1 MDPSAFQR
9 RGAGTTSINTIDIL
23 RSLFALDPITNLP
36 ISSFY
41 TITTDG
47 IGGVNW
53 MSQVNY
59 ISSSLGIDNLP
70 STLQRNSTSISYII
84 PGLSTLSTAIGN
96 GGIPGSV
103 TGGQLVSTATGL
115 TNGLGSLGYISTLGL
130 NSTITGLGSLGF
142 LSSISSLQPTLNS
155 TLKGLGS
162 LGFLSTVQPSLNS
175 TIQGLGSLGFLSTV
189 QPSLNSTIQGLGSLG
204 FLSTVQPSLNSTI
217 QGLGSLGFLST
228 VQPSLNST
236 IEGLNAYGYVNTVN
250 LVSTTVNLQ
259 SNLNQLMSPAAIS
272 SFVIYG
278 TNTFTAGVSIGILNI
293 YPQDVSTLS
302 SGIGYNLTG
311 FLISSFLFSTVIGL
325 GTAGYLSTAVI
336 QPTVNSTIQ
345 GLGSLGFLS
354 TGATQPSLNSTIEGL
369 GSIGFLSTGATQPS
383 LNSTIEGLGS
393 LGFLS
398 SISSLQPSLN
408 STLLGLGTL
417 GFLSTVQPS
426 LNSTIE
432 GLGSLGFLSTSLNQI
447 NINSTVQGLGS
458 LGFISTSVDQN
469 NLNSTVKGLGTFGFL
484 SSISSIQPTLNSTL
498 KGLGTFGF
506 ISTSV
511 GQVNLNS
518 TLEGLGTFGFIS
530 TAVTQPTLNSTLEGL
545 GTFGFLS
552 SVSSIQPTLNSTLTG
567 LTSLGYVSTSMLY
580 STSIGL
586 ANSFYIVNTGQIY
599 ITGGTAIIGNASNVI
614 YLSSFLHSS
623 ITYSGNNGAFTASNA
638 GAGSQPLYFSSANF
652 KLDSF
657 SSYITNKS
665 LISIEAYPNI
675 LFSKIALPASVPV
688 LIYISTML
696 QDGVNFMS
704 TNLSQT
710 VFYPTDTTNSNFFN
724 QPIRITFPGN
734 TLTYRN
740 PYVLTHYLPNAVT
753 SNVTQGLYTSNV
765 TLAFGSTNS
774 LFVSIQNLPS

>member
-9 RGAGTTSINTIDIL
+9 RGAGNTSMNTIDIL
-23 RSLFALDPITNLP
+23 RSLFALDPTTNLP

-41 TITTDG
+41 TMTTDG

-53 MSQVNY
+53 MSEVKY

-70 STLQRNSTSISYII
+70 STIQGNSTSISYII
-84 PGLSTLSTAIGN
+84 PGLSSLSSAIGN
-96 GGIPGSV
+96 GGIAGSI
-103 TGGQLVSTATGL
+103 TGGQLVSTTTGL
-115 TNGLGSLGYISTLGL
+115 TNGLGSLGYVSTLGL

-142 LSSISSLQPTLNS
+142 LSSVSSLQPTLNS

-175 TIQGLGSLGFLSTV
+175 TIQGLGSFGFLSSAQLPLT
-189 QPSLNSTIQGLGSLG
+189 
-204 FLSTVQPSLNSTI
+204 STVI
-217 QGLGSLGFLST
+217 
-228 VQPSLNST
+228 
-236 IEGLNAYGYVNTVN
+236 GLNVYGYVNTVN

-272 SFVIYG
+272 TFVVYG

-293 YPQDVSTLS
+293 NPQDVSTLS

-325 GTAGYLSTAVI
+325 GTVGYLSSAII
-336 QPTVNSTIQ
+336 QPYLNSTIQ

-354 TGATQPSLNSTIEGL
+354 TGATQPSLNSTVQGL
-369 GSIGFLSTGATQPS
+369 GSLGFLSTGATQPS
-383 LNSTIEGLGS
+383 LNSTIQGLGS

-398 SISSLQPSLN
+398 TATIQGDLN
-408 STLLGLGTL
+408 STVQGLGSLGFLSTATL
-417 GFLSTVQPS
+417 QSNLNSTVQGLGSFGFLSTVQPS
-426 LNSTIE
+426 LNSTIQGLGTFGFLSTAVIQGDLNSTIK
-432 GLGSLGFLSTSLNQI
+432 GLGSLGFLSTAVMQGDL
-447 NINSTVQGLGS
+447 NSTVQGLGS
-458 LGFISTSVDQN
+458 LGFLSTAVLQS
-469 NLNSTVKGLGTFGFL
+469 NLNSTLQGLGTVGFL

-498 KGLGTFGF
+498 
-506 ISTSV
+506 
-511 GQVNLNS
+511 
-518 TLEGLGTFGFIS
+518 
-530 TAVTQPTLNSTLEGL
+530 
-545 GTFGFLS
+545 
-552 SVSSIQPTLNSTLTG
+552 TG
-567 LTSLGYVSTSMLY
+567 LASLGYVSTSMLY

-599 ITGGTAIIGNASNVI
+599 ITGGTATIGNATNVI

-623 ITYSGNNGAFTASNA
+623 ITYSGNNGAFIASNA
-638 GAGSQPLYFSSANF
+638 GAGNQPLYFSSANF

-657 SSYITNKS
+657 SSYITTKS
-665 LISIEAYPNI
+665 LISIEAHPNI
-675 LFSKIALPASVPV
+675 LFSKIGLPASVPV
-688 LIYISTML
+688 ILYMSTML

-710 VFYPTDTTNSNFFN
+710 AFYPTDTTNSNFFN
-724 QPIRITFPGN
+724 QTIRITFPGN

-740 PYVLTHYLPNAVT
+740 PYVLTHYLPNALT
-753 SNVTQGLYTSNV
+753 SNTTQGLYTSNV

>member
-9 RGAGTTSINTIDIL
+9 RGAGTTSMNTIDIL
-23 RSLFALDPITNLP
+23 RSLFALDPTTNLP

-41 TITTDG
+41 TMTTDG

-53 MSQVNY
+53 MSEVKY

-70 STLQRNSTSISYII
+70 STLQGNSTSISYII

-103 TGGQLVSTATGL
+103 TGGQLVSTTTGL

-155 TLKGLGS
+155 TL
-162 LGFLSTVQPSLNS
+162 
-175 TIQGLGSLGFLSTV
+175 QGLGSLGFLSTV
-189 QPSLNSTIQGLGSLG
+189 QPTLNSTLQGLGSLG
-204 FLSTVQPSLNSTI
+204 FLSSAQLPLT
-217 QGLGSLGFLST
+217 ST
-228 VQPSLNST
+228 VA
-236 IEGLNAYGYVNTVN
+236 GLNVYGYVNTVN

-272 SFVIYG
+272 TFVVYG
-278 TNTFTAGVSIGILNI
+278 TNTFTSGVSIGILNI
-293 YPQDVSTLS
+293 NPQDVSTLS

-325 GTAGYLSTAVI
+325 GTVGYLSSAVI
-336 QPTVNSTIQ
+336 QPSLNSTIQ

-354 TGATQPSLNSTIEGL
+354 TGATQPSLNSTVQGL
-369 GSIGFLSTGATQPS
+369 GSLGFLSTGATQPS
-383 LNSTIEGLGS
+383 LNSTIQGLGS

-398 SISSLQPSLN
+398 TSVGQVNLN
-408 STLLGLGTL
+408 ST
-417 GFLSTVQPS
+417 V
-426 LNSTIE
+426 E

-458 LGFISTSVDQN
+458 LGFLSTVQPS
-469 NLNSTVKGLGTFGFL
+469 LNSTIQGLGTFGFL

-498 KGLGTFGF
+498 QGLGTYGF

-518 TLEGLGTFGFIS
+518 TI
-530 TAVTQPTLNSTLEGL
+530 EGL

-552 SVSSIQPTLNSTLTG
+552 TAVTQGNLNSTIQGLGTVGFLSSISSIQPTLNSTLAG

-599 ITGGTAIIGNASNVI
+599 ITGGTATIGNASNVI

-623 ITYSGNNGAFTASNA
+623 ITYSGNNGAFIASNA
-638 GAGSQPLYFSSANF
+638 GTGSQPLYFSSANF

-665 LISIEAYPNI
+665 LISIEAHPNI
-675 LFSKIALPASVPV
+675 LFSKIAYPTSSKDAI
-688 LIYISTML
+688 LIYMSSML

-710 VFYPTDTTNSNFFN
+710 AFYPTDNTNSNFFN

-734 TLTYRN
+734 ILTYRN
-740 PYVLTHYLPNAVT
+740 PYVLTHYLPNAVS
-753 SNVTQGLYTSNV
+753 SNSNQGLYTSNV

>member
-9 RGAGTTSINTIDIL
+9 RGAGNTSMNTIDIL
-23 RSLFALDPITNLP
+23 RSLFALDPTTNLP

-41 TITTDG
+41 TMTTDG

-53 MSQVNY
+53 MSEVKY

-70 STLQRNSTSISYII
+70 STIQGNSTSISYII
-84 PGLSTLSTAIGN
+84 PGLSSLSTAIGN
-96 GGIPGSV
+96 GGIAGSI
-103 TGGQLVSTATGL
+103 TAGQLVSTTTGL
-115 TNGLGSLGYISTLGL
+115 TNGLGSLGYVSTLGL

-142 LSSISSLQPTLNS
+142 LSSVSSLQPTLNS

-175 TIQGLGSLGFLSTV
+175 TIQGLGSFGFLSSAQLPLT
-189 QPSLNSTIQGLGSLG
+189 
-204 FLSTVQPSLNSTI
+204 STVI
-217 QGLGSLGFLST
+217 
-228 VQPSLNST
+228 
-236 IEGLNAYGYVNTVN
+236 GLNVYGYVNTVN

-272 SFVIYG
+272 TFVVYG

-293 YPQDVSTLS
+293 NPQDVSTLS

-325 GTAGYLSTAVI
+325 GTVGYLSSAII
-336 QPTVNSTIQ
+336 QPYLNSTIQ

-354 TGATQPSLNSTIEGL
+354 TGATQPSLNSTVQGL
-369 GSIGFLSTGATQPS
+369 GSLGFLSTGATQPS
-383 LNSTIEGLGS
+383 LNSTIQGLGS

-398 SISSLQPSLN
+398 TATIQGDLN
-408 STLLGLGTL
+408 STVQGLGSLGFLSTATL
-417 GFLSTVQPS
+417 QGNLNSTVQGLGSFGFLSTVQPS
-426 LNSTIE
+426 LNSTIQGLGTFGFLSTAVIQGDLNSTIK
-432 GLGSLGFLSTSLNQI
+432 GLGSLGFLSTAVMQGDL
-447 NINSTVQGLGS
+447 NSTVQGLGS
-458 LGFISTSVDQN
+458 LGFLSTAVLQS
-469 NLNSTVKGLGTFGFL
+469 NLNSTLQGLGTVGFL

-498 KGLGTFGF
+498 
-506 ISTSV
+506 
-511 GQVNLNS
+511 
-518 TLEGLGTFGFIS
+518 
-530 TAVTQPTLNSTLEGL
+530 
-545 GTFGFLS
+545 
-552 SVSSIQPTLNSTLTG
+552 TG
-567 LTSLGYVSTSMLY
+567 LASLGYVSTSMLY

-599 ITGGTAIIGNASNVI
+599 ITGGTATIGNATNVI

-623 ITYSGNNGAFTASNA
+623 ITYSGNNGAFIASNA
-638 GAGSQPLYFSSANF
+638 GAGNQPLYFSSANF

-657 SSYITNKS
+657 SSYITTKS
-665 LISIEAYPNI
+665 LISIEAHPNI
-675 LFSKIALPASVPV
+675 LFSKIGLPASVPV
-688 LIYISTML
+688 ILYMSTML

-710 VFYPTDTTNSNFFN
+710 AFYPTDTTNSNFFN
-724 QPIRITFPGN
+724 QTIRITFPGN

-740 PYVLTHYLPNAVT
+740 PYVLTHYLPNALT
-753 SNVTQGLYTSNV
+753 SNTTQGLYTSNV

>member
-9 RGAGTTSINTIDIL
+9 RGAGNTSMNTKDIL
-23 RSLFALDPITNLP
+23 RSLFALDPTTNLP

-41 TITTDG
+41 TMTTDG

-53 MSQVNY
+53 MSEVKY

-70 STLQRNSTSISYII
+70 STIQGNSTSISYII
-84 PGLSTLSTAIGN
+84 PGLSSLSTAIGN

-103 TGGQLVSTATGL
+103 TGGQLVSTTTGL
-115 TNGLGSLGYISTLGL
+115 TNGLGSLGYVSTLGL

-142 LSSISSLQPTLNS
+142 LSSVSSLQPTLNS

-175 TIQGLGSLGFLSTV
+175 TIQGLGSFGFLSSAQLPLT
-189 QPSLNSTIQGLGSLG
+189 
-204 FLSTVQPSLNSTI
+204 STVI
-217 QGLGSLGFLST
+217 
-228 VQPSLNST
+228 
-236 IEGLNAYGYVNTVN
+236 GLNVYGYVNTVN

-272 SFVIYG
+272 TFVVYG

-293 YPQDVSTLS
+293 NPQDVSTLS

-325 GTAGYLSTAVI
+325 GTVGYLSSAII
-336 QPTVNSTIQ
+336 QPYLNSTIQ

-354 TGATQPSLNSTIEGL
+354 TGATQPSLNSTVQGL
-369 GSIGFLSTGATQPS
+369 GSLGFLSTGATQPS
-383 LNSTIEGLGS
+383 LNSTIQGLGS

-398 SISSLQPSLN
+398 TATIQGDLN
-408 STLLGLGTL
+408 STVQGLGSLGFLSTATL
-417 GFLSTVQPS
+417 QGNLNSTVQGLGSFGFLSTVQPS
-426 LNSTIE
+426 LNSTIQGLGTFGFLSTAVIQGDLNSTIK
-432 GLGSLGFLSTSLNQI
+432 GLGSLGFLSTAVMQGDL
-447 NINSTVQGLGS
+447 NSTIKGLGS
-458 LGFISTSVDQN
+458 LGFLSTAVLQS
-469 NLNSTVKGLGTFGFL
+469 NLNSTLQGLGTVGFL

-498 KGLGTFGF
+498 
-506 ISTSV
+506 
-511 GQVNLNS
+511 
-518 TLEGLGTFGFIS
+518 
-530 TAVTQPTLNSTLEGL
+530 
-545 GTFGFLS
+545 
-552 SVSSIQPTLNSTLTG
+552 TG
-567 LTSLGYVSTSMLY
+567 LASLGYVSTSMLY

-599 ITGGTAIIGNASNVI
+599 ITGGTATIGNATNVI

-623 ITYSGNNGAFTASNA
+623 ITYSGNNGAFIASNA
-638 GAGSQPLYFSSANF
+638 GAGNQPLYFSSANF

-657 SSYITNKS
+657 SSYITTKS
-665 LISIEAYPNI
+665 LISIEAHPNI
-675 LFSKIALPASVPV
+675 LFSKIGLPASVPV
-688 LIYISTML
+688 ILYMSTML

-710 VFYPTDTTNSNFFN
+710 AFYPTDTTNSNFFN
-724 QPIRITFPGN
+724 QTIRITFPGN

-740 PYVLTHYLPNAVT
+740 PYVLTHYLPNALT
-753 SNVTQGLYTSNV
+753 SNTTQGLYTSNV

>member
-9 RGAGTTSINTIDIL
+9 RGAGNTSMNTKDIL
-23 RSLFALDPITNLP
+23 RSLFALDPTTNLP

-41 TITTDG
+41 TMTTDG

-53 MSQVNY
+53 MSEVKY

-70 STLQRNSTSISYII
+70 STIQGNSTSISYII
-84 PGLSTLSTAIGN
+84 PGLSSLSTAIGN

-103 TGGQLVSTATGL
+103 TGGQLVSTTTGL
-115 TNGLGSLGYISTLGL
+115 TNGLGSLGYVSTLGL

-142 LSSISSLQPTLNS
+142 LSSVSSLQPTLNS

-175 TIQGLGSLGFLSTV
+175 TIQGLGSFGFLSSAQLPLT
-189 QPSLNSTIQGLGSLG
+189 
-204 FLSTVQPSLNSTI
+204 STVI
-217 QGLGSLGFLST
+217 
-228 VQPSLNST
+228 
-236 IEGLNAYGYVNTVN
+236 GLNVYGYVNTVN

-272 SFVIYG
+272 TFVVYG

-293 YPQDVSTLS
+293 NPQDVSTLS

-325 GTAGYLSTAVI
+325 GTVGYLSSAII
-336 QPTVNSTIQ
+336 QPYLNSTIQ

-354 TGATQPSLNSTIEGL
+354 TGATQPSLNSTVQGL
-369 GSIGFLSTGATQPS
+369 GSLGFLSTGATQPS
-383 LNSTIEGLGS
+383 LNSTIQGLGS

-398 SISSLQPSLN
+398 TATIQGDLN
-408 STLLGLGTL
+408 STVQGLGSLGFLSTATL
-417 GFLSTVQPS
+417 QSNLNSTVQGLGSFGFLSTVQPS
-426 LNSTIE
+426 LNSTIQGLGTFGFLSTAVIQGDLNSTIK
-432 GLGSLGFLSTSLNQI
+432 GLGSLGFLSTAVIQGDL
-447 NINSTVQGLGS
+447 NSTIKGLGS
-458 LGFISTSVDQN
+458 LGFLSTAVLQS
-469 NLNSTVKGLGTFGFL
+469 NLNSTLQGLGTVGFL

-498 KGLGTFGF
+498 
-506 ISTSV
+506 
-511 GQVNLNS
+511 
-518 TLEGLGTFGFIS
+518 
-530 TAVTQPTLNSTLEGL
+530 
-545 GTFGFLS
+545 
-552 SVSSIQPTLNSTLTG
+552 TG
-567 LTSLGYVSTSMLY
+567 LASLGYVSTSMLY

-599 ITGGTAIIGNASNVI
+599 ITGGTATIGNATNVI

-623 ITYSGNNGAFTASNA
+623 ITYSGNNGAFIASNA
-638 GAGSQPLYFSSANF
+638 GAGNQPLYFSSANF

-657 SSYITNKS
+657 SSYITTKS
-665 LISIEAYPNI
+665 LISIEAHPNI
-675 LFSKIALPASVPV
+675 LFSKIGLPASVPV
-688 LIYISTML
+688 ILYMSTML

-710 VFYPTDTTNSNFFN
+710 AFYPTDTTNSNFFN
-724 QPIRITFPGN
+724 QTIRITFPGN

-740 PYVLTHYLPNAVT
+740 PYVLTHYLPNALT
-753 SNVTQGLYTSNV
+753 SNTTQGLYTSNV

>member
-96 GGIPGSV
+96 GGIAGSI
-103 TGGQLVSTATGL
+103 TGGQLVSTTTGL
-115 TNGLGSLGYISTLGL
+115 INGLGTSGYISTLGL

-142 LSSISSLQPTLNS
+142 LSSISSIQPTLNSTLKGLGSFGFLSTVQPSLNSTIQGLGSFGFLSTVQPSLNS

-162 LGFLSTVQPSLNS
+162 LGFLSTVQPSLNY
-175 TIQGLGSLGFLSTV
+175 
-189 QPSLNSTIQGLGSLG
+189 
-204 FLSTVQPSLNSTI
+204 
-217 QGLGSLGFLST
+217 
-228 VQPSLNST
+228 T
-236 IEGLNAYGYVNTVN
+236 IEGLNVYGYVNTVN

-272 SFVIYG
+272 TFVVYG

-302 SGIGYNLTG
+302 SGIGYNHTG

-336 QPTVNSTIQ
+336 QPSLNSTIE

-383 LNSTIEGLGS
+383 LNSTIQGLGS

-398 SISSLQPSLN
+398 TATVQANLN
-408 STLLGLGTL
+408 ST
-417 GFLSTVQPS
+417 V
-426 LNSTIE
+426 E
-432 GLGSLGFLSTSLNQI
+432 GLGSLGFLSTAVIQGNL
-447 NINSTVQGLGS
+447 NSTVQGLGS
-458 LGFISTSVDQN
+458 FGFLSTATLQG

-498 KGLGTFGF
+498 QGLGTFGF
-506 ISTSV
+506 LSSISS
-511 GQVNLNS
+511 
-518 TLEGLGTFGFIS
+518 I
-530 TAVTQPTLNSTLEGL
+530 QPTLNSTLEGL

-552 SVSSIQPTLNSTLTG
+552 TAVLQSNLNSTLEGLGTFGFLSSVNSIQPTLNSTLTG

-599 ITGGTAIIGNASNVI
+599 ITGGTATIGTASNVI

-623 ITYSGNNGAFTASNA
+623 IIYSGNNGAFIASNA
-638 GAGSQPLYFSSANF
+638 GAGNQPLYFSSANF

-657 SSYITNKS
+657 SSYITTKS
-665 LISIEAYPNI
+665 LISIEAHPNI
-675 LFSKIALPASVPV
+675 LFSKIGLPASVPV
-688 LIYISTML
+688 ILYMSTML

-710 VFYPTDTTNSNFFN
+710 AFYPTDTTNSNFFN

-734 TLTYRN
+734 ILTYTN

-753 SNVTQGLYTSNV
+753 SNITQGLYTSNV

>member
-9 RGAGTTSINTIDIL
+9 RGAGTTSMNTIDIL
-23 RSLFALDPITNLP
+23 RSLFALDPTTNLP

-41 TITTDG
+41 TMTTDG

-53 MSQVNY
+53 MSEVKY

-70 STLQRNSTSISYII
+70 STLQGNSTSISYII

-96 GGIPGSV
+96 GGIAGSI
-103 TGGQLVSTATGL
+103 TGGQLVSTTTGL

-155 TLKGLGS
+155 TL
-162 LGFLSTVQPSLNS
+162 
-175 TIQGLGSLGFLSTV
+175 QGLGSLGFLSTV
-189 QPSLNSTIQGLGSLG
+189 QPTLNSTLQGLGSLG
-204 FLSTVQPSLNSTI
+204 FLSSAQLPLT
-217 QGLGSLGFLST
+217 ST
-228 VQPSLNST
+228 VA
-236 IEGLNAYGYVNTVN
+236 GLNVYGYVNTVN

-272 SFVIYG
+272 TFVVYG
-278 TNTFTAGVSIGILNI
+278 TNTFTSGVSIGILNI
-293 YPQDVSTLS
+293 NPQDVSTLS

-325 GTAGYLSTAVI
+325 GTVGYLSSAVI
-336 QPTVNSTIQ
+336 QPSLNSTIQ

-354 TGATQPSLNSTIEGL
+354 TGATQPSLNSTVQGL
-369 GSIGFLSTGATQPS
+369 GSLGFLSTGATQPS
-383 LNSTIEGLGS
+383 LNSTIQGLGS

-398 SISSLQPSLN
+398 TSVGQVNLN
-408 STLLGLGTL
+408 ST
-417 GFLSTVQPS
+417 V
-426 LNSTIE
+426 E

-447 NINSTVQGLGS
+447 NINSTVEGLGS
-458 LGFISTSVDQN
+458 LGFLSTVQPS
-469 NLNSTVKGLGTFGFL
+469 LNSTIQGLGTFGFL

-498 KGLGTFGF
+498 QGLGTYGF

-518 TLEGLGTFGFIS
+518 TI
-530 TAVTQPTLNSTLEGL
+530 EGL

-552 SVSSIQPTLNSTLTG
+552 TAVTQGNLNSTIQGLGTVGFLSSISSIQPTLNSTLTG

-675 LFSKIALPASVPV
+675 LFSKIALPASAPV

-753 SNVTQGLYTSNV
+753 SNITQGLYTSNV

>member
-23 RSLFALDPITNLP
+23 RSLFALDPTTNLP

-41 TITTDG
+41 TMTTDG

-53 MSQVNY
+53 MSEVKY

-70 STLQRNSTSISYII
+70 STLQGNSTSISYII
-84 PGLSTLSTAIGN
+84 PGLSSLSTAIGN

-103 TGGQLVSTATGL
+103 TGGQLVSTTTGL

-130 NSTITGLGSLGF
+130 NSTIAGLGSLGF
-142 LSSISSLQPTLNS
+142 LSSISSIQPTLNS
-155 TLKGLGS
+155 TLNGLGS

-175 TIQGLGSLGFLSTV
+175 TIQGLGSLGFLSSAQLPLT
-189 QPSLNSTIQGLGSLG
+189 
-204 FLSTVQPSLNSTI
+204 
-217 QGLGSLGFLST
+217 
-228 VQPSLNST
+228 ST
-236 IEGLNAYGYVNTVN
+236 IEGLNVYGYVNTVN

-272 SFVIYG
+272 TFVVYG

-293 YPQDVSTLS
+293 NPQDVSTLS

-325 GTAGYLSTAVI
+325 GTAGYLSSAII
-336 QPTVNSTIQ
+336 QPSLNSTIQ

-354 TGATQPSLNSTIEGL
+354 TGATQPSLNSTVQGL
-369 GSIGFLSTGATQPS
+369 GSLGFLSTGATQPS
-383 LNSTIEGLGS
+383 LNSTIQGLGS

-398 SISSLQPSLN
+398 TATLQSNLN
-408 STLLGLGTL
+408 STVQGLGSLGFLSTATL
-417 GFLSTVQPS
+417 QGNLNSTVQGLGSFGFLSTVQPS
-426 LNSTIE
+426 LNSTIQGLGTFGFLSTAVIQGDLNSTIK
-432 GLGSLGFLSTSLNQI
+432 GLGSLGFLSTAVMQGDL
-447 NINSTVQGLGS
+447 NSTVQGLGS
-458 LGFISTSVDQN
+458 LGFLSTAVMQS
-469 NLNSTVKGLGTFGFL
+469 NLNSTVQGLGTVGFL

-498 KGLGTFGF
+498 
-506 ISTSV
+506 
-511 GQVNLNS
+511 
-518 TLEGLGTFGFIS
+518 
-530 TAVTQPTLNSTLEGL
+530 A
-545 GTFGFLS
+545 
-552 SVSSIQPTLNSTLTG
+552 G

-599 ITGGTAIIGNASNVI
+599 ITGGTATIGNASNVI

-623 ITYSGNNGAFTASNA
+623 IIYSGNNGAFTASNA
-638 GAGSQPLYFSSANF
+638 GAGNQPLYFSSANF

-657 SSYITNKS
+657 SSYITTKS
-665 LISIEAYPNI
+665 LISIEAHPNI
-675 LFSKIALPASVPV
+675 LFSKIGLPASVPV
-688 LIYISTML
+688 ILYMSTML

-710 VFYPTDTTNSNFFN
+710 AFYPTDTTNSNFFN
-724 QPIRITFPGN
+724 QTIRITFPGN

-753 SNVTQGLYTSNV
+753 SNTTQGLYTSNV

>member
-9 RGAGTTSINTIDIL
+9 RGAGNTSMNTIDIL
-23 RSLFALDPITNLP
+23 RSLFALDPTTNLP

-41 TITTDG
+41 TMTTDG

-53 MSQVNY
+53 MSEVKY

-70 STLQRNSTSISYII
+70 STIQGNSTSISYII
-84 PGLSTLSTAIGN
+84 PGLSSLSSAIGN
-96 GGIPGSV
+96 GGIAGSI
-103 TGGQLVSTATGL
+103 TGGQLVSTTTGL
-115 TNGLGSLGYISTLGL
+115 TNGLGSLGYVSTLGL

-142 LSSISSLQPTLNS
+142 LSSVSSLQPTLNS

-175 TIQGLGSLGFLSTV
+175 TIQGLGSFGFLSSAQLPLT
-189 QPSLNSTIQGLGSLG
+189 
-204 FLSTVQPSLNSTI
+204 STVI
-217 QGLGSLGFLST
+217 
-228 VQPSLNST
+228 
-236 IEGLNAYGYVNTVN
+236 GLNVYGYVNTVN

-272 SFVIYG
+272 TFVVYG

-293 YPQDVSTLS
+293 NPQDVSTLS

-325 GTAGYLSTAVI
+325 GTVGYLSSAII
-336 QPTVNSTIQ
+336 QPYLNSTIQ

-354 TGATQPSLNSTIEGL
+354 TGATQPSLNSTVQGL
-369 GSIGFLSTGATQPS
+369 GSLGFLSTGATQPS
-383 LNSTIEGLGS
+383 LNSTIQGLGS

-398 SISSLQPSLN
+398 TATIQGDLN
-408 STLLGLGTL
+408 STVQGLGSLGFLSTATL
-417 GFLSTVQPS
+417 QGNLNSTVQGLGSFGFLSTVQPS
-426 LNSTIE
+426 LNSTIQGLGTFGFLSTAVIQGDLNSTIK
-432 GLGSLGFLSTSLNQI
+432 GLGSLGFLSTAVMQGDL
-447 NINSTVQGLGS
+447 NSTVQGLGS
-458 LGFISTSVDQN
+458 LGFLSTAVLQS
-469 NLNSTVKGLGTFGFL
+469 NLNSTLQGLGTVGFL

-498 KGLGTFGF
+498 
-506 ISTSV
+506 
-511 GQVNLNS
+511 
-518 TLEGLGTFGFIS
+518 
-530 TAVTQPTLNSTLEGL
+530 
-545 GTFGFLS
+545 
-552 SVSSIQPTLNSTLTG
+552 TG
-567 LTSLGYVSTSMLY
+567 LASLGYVSTSMLY

-599 ITGGTAIIGNASNVI
+599 ITGGTATIGNATNVI

-623 ITYSGNNGAFTASNA
+623 ITYSGNNGAFIASNA
-638 GAGSQPLYFSSANF
+638 GAGNQPLYFSSANF

-657 SSYITNKS
+657 SSYITTKS
-665 LISIEAYPNI
+665 LISIEAHPNI
-675 LFSKIALPASVPV
+675 LFSKIGLPASVPV
-688 LIYISTML
+688 ILYMSTML

-710 VFYPTDTTNSNFFN
+710 AFYPTDTTNSNFFN
-724 QPIRITFPGN
+724 QTIRITFPGN

-740 PYVLTHYLPNAVT
+740 PYVLTHYLPNALT
-753 SNVTQGLYTSNV
+753 SNTTQGLYTSNV

>member
-9 RGAGTTSINTIDIL
+9 RGAGNTSMNTKDIL
-23 RSLFALDPITNLP
+23 RSLFALDPTTNLP

-41 TITTDG
+41 TMTTDG

-53 MSQVNY
+53 MSEVKY

-70 STLQRNSTSISYII
+70 STIQGNSTSISYII
-84 PGLSTLSTAIGN
+84 PGLSSLSTAIGN

-103 TGGQLVSTATGL
+103 TGGQLVSTTTGL
-115 TNGLGSLGYISTLGL
+115 TNGLGSLGYVSTLGL

-142 LSSISSLQPTLNS
+142 LSSVSSLQPTLNS

-175 TIQGLGSLGFLSTV
+175 TIQGLGSFGFLSSAQLPLT
-189 QPSLNSTIQGLGSLG
+189 
-204 FLSTVQPSLNSTI
+204 STVI
-217 QGLGSLGFLST
+217 
-228 VQPSLNST
+228 
-236 IEGLNAYGYVNTVN
+236 GLNVYGYVNTVN

-272 SFVIYG
+272 TFVVYG

-293 YPQDVSTLS
+293 NPQDVSTLS

-325 GTAGYLSTAVI
+325 GTVGYLSSAII
-336 QPTVNSTIQ
+336 QPYLNSTIQ

-354 TGATQPSLNSTIEGL
+354 TGATQPSLNSTVQGL
-369 GSIGFLSTGATQPS
+369 GSLGFLSTGATQPS
-383 LNSTIEGLGS
+383 LNSTIQGLGS

-398 SISSLQPSLN
+398 TATIQGDLN
-408 STLLGLGTL
+408 STVQGLGSLGFLSTATL
-417 GFLSTVQPS
+417 QSNLNSTVQGLGSFGFLSTVQPS
-426 LNSTIE
+426 LNSTIQGLGTFGFLSTAVIQGDLNSTIK
-432 GLGSLGFLSTSLNQI
+432 GLGSLGFLSTAVMQGDL
-447 NINSTVQGLGS
+447 NSTVQGLGS
-458 LGFISTSVDQN
+458 LGFLSTAVLQS
-469 NLNSTVKGLGTFGFL
+469 NLNSTLQGLGTVGFL

-498 KGLGTFGF
+498 
-506 ISTSV
+506 
-511 GQVNLNS
+511 
-518 TLEGLGTFGFIS
+518 
-530 TAVTQPTLNSTLEGL
+530 
-545 GTFGFLS
+545 
-552 SVSSIQPTLNSTLTG
+552 TG
-567 LTSLGYVSTSMLY
+567 LASLGYVSTSMLY

-599 ITGGTAIIGNASNVI
+599 ITGGTATIGNATNVI

-623 ITYSGNNGAFTASNA
+623 ITYSGNNGAFIASNA
-638 GAGSQPLYFSSANF
+638 GAGNQPLYFSSANF

-657 SSYITNKS
+657 SSYITTKS
-665 LISIEAYPNI
+665 LISIEAHPNI
-675 LFSKIALPASVPV
+675 LFSKIGLPASVPV
-688 LIYISTML
+688 ILYMSTML

-710 VFYPTDTTNSNFFN
+710 AFYPTDTTNSNFFN
-724 QPIRITFPGN
+724 QTIRITFPGN

-753 SNVTQGLYTSNV
+753 SNTTQGLYTSNV

>member
-9 RGAGTTSINTIDIL
+9 RGAGNTSMNTIDIL
-23 RSLFALDPITNLP
+23 RSLFALDPTTNLP

-41 TITTDG
+41 TMTTDG

-53 MSQVNY
+53 MSEVKY

-70 STLQRNSTSISYII
+70 STIQGNSTSISYII
-84 PGLSTLSTAIGN
+84 PGLSSLSSAIGN
-96 GGIPGSV
+96 GGIAGSI
-103 TGGQLVSTATGL
+103 TAGQLVSTTTGL
-115 TNGLGSLGYISTLGL
+115 TNGLGSLGYVSTLGL

-142 LSSISSLQPTLNS
+142 LSSVSSLQPTLNS

-175 TIQGLGSLGFLSTV
+175 TIQGLGSFGFLSSAQLPLT
-189 QPSLNSTIQGLGSLG
+189 
-204 FLSTVQPSLNSTI
+204 STVI
-217 QGLGSLGFLST
+217 
-228 VQPSLNST
+228 
-236 IEGLNAYGYVNTVN
+236 GLNVYGYVNTVN

-272 SFVIYG
+272 TFVVYG

-293 YPQDVSTLS
+293 NPQDVSTLS

-325 GTAGYLSTAVI
+325 GTVGYLSSAII
-336 QPTVNSTIQ
+336 QPYLNSTIQ

-354 TGATQPSLNSTIEGL
+354 TGATQPSLNSTVQGL
-369 GSIGFLSTGATQPS
+369 GSLGFLSTGATQPS
-383 LNSTIEGLGS
+383 LNSTIQGLGS

-398 SISSLQPSLN
+398 TATIQGDLN
-408 STLLGLGTL
+408 STVQGLGSLGFLSTATL
-417 GFLSTVQPS
+417 QGNLNSTVQGLGSFGFLSTVQPS
-426 LNSTIE
+426 LNSTIQGLGTFGFLSTAVIQGDLNSTIK
-432 GLGSLGFLSTSLNQI
+432 GLGSLGFLSTAVMQGDL
-447 NINSTVQGLGS
+447 NSTVQGLGS
-458 LGFISTSVDQN
+458 LGFLSTAVLQS
-469 NLNSTVKGLGTFGFL
+469 NLNSTLQGLGTVGFL

-498 KGLGTFGF
+498 
-506 ISTSV
+506 
-511 GQVNLNS
+511 
-518 TLEGLGTFGFIS
+518 
-530 TAVTQPTLNSTLEGL
+530 
-545 GTFGFLS
+545 
-552 SVSSIQPTLNSTLTG
+552 TG
-567 LTSLGYVSTSMLY
+567 LASLGYVSTSMLY

-599 ITGGTAIIGNASNVI
+599 ITGGTATIGNATNVI

-623 ITYSGNNGAFTASNA
+623 ITYSGNNGAFIASNA
-638 GAGSQPLYFSSANF
+638 GAGNQPLYFSSANF

-657 SSYITNKS
+657 SSYITTKS
-665 LISIEAYPNI
+665 LISIEAHPNI
-675 LFSKIALPASVPV
+675 LFSKIGLPASVPV
-688 LIYISTML
+688 ILYMSTML

-710 VFYPTDTTNSNFFN
+710 AFYPTDTTNSNFFN
-724 QPIRITFPGN
+724 QTIRITFPGN

-740 PYVLTHYLPNAVT
+740 PYVLTHYLPNALT
-753 SNVTQGLYTSNV
+753 SNTTQGLYTSNV

>member
-23 RSLFALDPITNLP
+23 RSLFALDPTTNLP

-41 TITTDG
+41 TMTTDG

-53 MSQVNY
+53 MSEVKY

-70 STLQRNSTSISYII
+70 STLQGNSTSISYII
-84 PGLSTLSTAIGN
+84 PGLSSLSTAIGN

-103 TGGQLVSTATGL
+103 TGGQLVSTTTGL

-130 NSTITGLGSLGF
+130 NSTIAGLGSLGF
-142 LSSISSLQPTLNS
+142 LSSISSIQPTLNS
-155 TLKGLGS
+155 TLNGLGS

-175 TIQGLGSLGFLSTV
+175 TIQGLGSLGFLSSAQLPLT
-189 QPSLNSTIQGLGSLG
+189 
-204 FLSTVQPSLNSTI
+204 STVI
-217 QGLGSLGFLST
+217 
-228 VQPSLNST
+228 
-236 IEGLNAYGYVNTVN
+236 GLNVYGYVNTVN

-272 SFVIYG
+272 TFVVYG

-293 YPQDVSTLS
+293 NPQDVSTLS

-325 GTAGYLSTAVI
+325 GTAGYLSSAII
-336 QPTVNSTIQ
+336 QPSLNSTIQ

-354 TGATQPSLNSTIEGL
+354 TGATQPSLNSTVQGL
-369 GSIGFLSTGATQPS
+369 GSLGFLSTGATQPS
-383 LNSTIEGLGS
+383 LNSTIQGLGS

-398 SISSLQPSLN
+398 TATLQSNLN
-408 STLLGLGTL
+408 STVQGLGSLGFLSTATL
-417 GFLSTVQPS
+417 QGNLNSTVQGLGSFGFLSTVQPS
-426 LNSTIE
+426 LNSTIQGLGTFGFLSTAVIQGDLNSTIK
-432 GLGSLGFLSTSLNQI
+432 GLGSLGFLSTAVMQGDL
-447 NINSTVQGLGS
+447 NSTVQGLGS
-458 LGFISTSVDQN
+458 LGFLSTAVMQS
-469 NLNSTVKGLGTFGFL
+469 NLNSTVQGLGTVGFL

-498 KGLGTFGF
+498 
-506 ISTSV
+506 
-511 GQVNLNS
+511 
-518 TLEGLGTFGFIS
+518 
-530 TAVTQPTLNSTLEGL
+530 A
-545 GTFGFLS
+545 
-552 SVSSIQPTLNSTLTG
+552 G

-599 ITGGTAIIGNASNVI
+599 ITGGTATIGNASNVI

-623 ITYSGNNGAFTASNA
+623 IIYSGNNGAFTASNA
-638 GAGSQPLYFSSANF
+638 GAGNQPLYFSSANF

-657 SSYITNKS
+657 SSYITTKS
-665 LISIEAYPNI
+665 LISIEAHPNI
-675 LFSKIALPASVPV
+675 LFSKIGLPASVPV
-688 LIYISTML
+688 ILYMSTML

-710 VFYPTDTTNSNFFN
+710 AFYPTDTTNSNFFN
-724 QPIRITFPGN
+724 QTIRITFPGN

-753 SNVTQGLYTSNV
+753 SNTTQGLYTSNV

>member
-96 GGIPGSV
+96 GGIAGSI
-103 TGGQLVSTATGL
+103 TGGQLVSTTTGL
-115 TNGLGSLGYISTLGL
+115 INGLGTSGYISTLGL

-142 LSSISSLQPTLNS
+142 LSSISSIQPTLNSTLKGLGSFGFLSTVQPSLNSTIQGLGSFGFLSTVQPSLNS

-175 TIQGLGSLGFLSTV
+175 TI
-189 QPSLNSTIQGLGSLG
+189 
-204 FLSTVQPSLNSTI
+204 
-217 QGLGSLGFLST
+217 
-228 VQPSLNST
+228 
-236 IEGLNAYGYVNTVN
+236 EGLNVYGYVNTVN

-272 SFVIYG
+272 TFVVYG

-302 SGIGYNLTG
+302 SGIGYNHTG

-336 QPTVNSTIQ
+336 QPSLNSTIE

-383 LNSTIEGLGS
+383 LNSTIQGLGS

-398 SISSLQPSLN
+398 TATVQANLN
-408 STLLGLGTL
+408 ST
-417 GFLSTVQPS
+417 V
-426 LNSTIE
+426 E
-432 GLGSLGFLSTSLNQI
+432 GLGSLGFLSTAVIQGNL
-447 NINSTVQGLGS
+447 NSTVQGLGS
-458 LGFISTSVDQN
+458 FGFLSTATLQG

-498 KGLGTFGF
+498 QGLGTFGF
-506 ISTSV
+506 
-511 GQVNLNS
+511 L
-518 TLEGLGTFGFIS
+518 S

-552 SVSSIQPTLNSTLTG
+552 SVNSIQPTLNSTLTG

-599 ITGGTAIIGNASNVI
+599 ITGGTATIGTASNVI

-623 ITYSGNNGAFTASNA
+623 IIYSGNNGAFIASNA
-638 GAGSQPLYFSSANF
+638 GAGNQPLYFSSANF

-657 SSYITNKS
+657 SSYITTKS
-665 LISIEAYPNI
+665 LISIEAHPNI
-675 LFSKIALPASVPV
+675 LFSKIGLPASVPV
-688 LIYISTML
+688 ILYMSTML

-710 VFYPTDTTNSNFFN
+710 AFYPTDTTNSNFFN

-734 TLTYRN
+734 ILTYTN

-753 SNVTQGLYTSNV
+753 SNITQGLYTSNV

>member
-9 RGAGTTSINTIDIL
+9 RGAGTTSMNTIDIL
-23 RSLFALDPITNLP
+23 RSLFALDPTTNLP

-41 TITTDG
+41 TMTTDG

-53 MSQVNY
+53 MSQVKY

-70 STLQRNSTSISYII
+70 STLQGNSTSISYII

-103 TGGQLVSTATGL
+103 TGGQLVSTTTGL

-155 TLKGLGS
+155 TL
-162 LGFLSTVQPSLNS
+162 
-175 TIQGLGSLGFLSTV
+175 QGLGSLGFLSTV
-189 QPSLNSTIQGLGSLG
+189 QPTLNSTLQGLGSLG
-204 FLSTVQPSLNSTI
+204 FLSSAQLPLT
-217 QGLGSLGFLST
+217 ST
-228 VQPSLNST
+228 VA
-236 IEGLNAYGYVNTVN
+236 GLNVYGYVNTVN

-272 SFVIYG
+272 TFVVYG
-278 TNTFTAGVSIGILNI
+278 TNTFTSGVSIGILNI
-293 YPQDVSTLS
+293 NPQDVSTLS

-311 FLISSFLFSTVIGL
+311 FLISSVLFSTVIGL
-325 GTAGYLSTAVI
+325 GTVGYLSSAVI
-336 QPTVNSTIQ
+336 QPSLNSTIQ

-354 TGATQPSLNSTIEGL
+354 TGATQPSLNSTVQGL
-369 GSIGFLSTGATQPS
+369 GSLGFLSTGATQPS
-383 LNSTIEGLGS
+383 LNSTIQGLGS

-398 SISSLQPSLN
+398 TSVGQVNLN
-408 STLLGLGTL
+408 ST
-417 GFLSTVQPS
+417 V
-426 LNSTIE
+426 E

-458 LGFISTSVDQN
+458 LGFLSTVQPS
-469 NLNSTVKGLGTFGFL
+469 LNSTIQGLGTFGFL

-498 KGLGTFGF
+498 QGLGTYGF

-518 TLEGLGTFGFIS
+518 TI
-530 TAVTQPTLNSTLEGL
+530 EGL

-552 SVSSIQPTLNSTLTG
+552 TAVMQSNLNSTVQGLGTVGFLSSISSIQPTLNSTLAG

-599 ITGGTAIIGNASNVI
+599 ITGGTATIGNASNVI

-623 ITYSGNNGAFTASNA
+623 ITYSGNNGAFIASNA
-638 GAGSQPLYFSSANF
+638 GTGSQPLYFSSANF

-665 LISIEAYPNI
+665 LISIEAHPNI
-675 LFSKIALPASVPV
+675 LFSKIARPTDAAI
-688 LIYISTML
+688 LIYMSSML

-704 TNLSQT
+704 TNISQT
-710 VFYPTDTTNSNFFN
+710 AFYPTDTTNSNFFN

-734 TLTYRN
+734 ILTYRN
-740 PYVLTHYLPNAVT
+740 SYVLTHYLPNAVT
-753 SNVTQGLYTSNV
+753 SNITQGLSNSNV

>member
-9 RGAGTTSINTIDIL
+9 RGAGNTSMNTIDIL
-23 RSLFALDPITNLP
+23 RSLFALDPTTNLP

-41 TITTDG
+41 TMTTDG

-53 MSQVNY
+53 MSEVKY

-70 STLQRNSTSISYII
+70 STIQGNSTSISYII
-84 PGLSTLSTAIGN
+84 PGLSSLSTAIGN
-96 GGIPGSV
+96 GGIAGSI
-103 TGGQLVSTATGL
+103 TAGQLVSTTTGL
-115 TNGLGSLGYISTLGL
+115 TNGLGSLGYVSTLGL

-142 LSSISSLQPTLNS
+142 LSSVSSLQPTLNS

-175 TIQGLGSLGFLSTV
+175 TIQGLGSFGFLSSAQLPLT
-189 QPSLNSTIQGLGSLG
+189 
-204 FLSTVQPSLNSTI
+204 STVI
-217 QGLGSLGFLST
+217 
-228 VQPSLNST
+228 
-236 IEGLNAYGYVNTVN
+236 GLNVYGYVNTVN

-272 SFVIYG
+272 TFVVYG

-293 YPQDVSTLS
+293 NPQDVSTLS

-325 GTAGYLSTAVI
+325 GTVGYLSSAII
-336 QPTVNSTIQ
+336 QPYLNSTIQ

-354 TGATQPSLNSTIEGL
+354 TGATQPSLNSTVQGL
-369 GSIGFLSTGATQPS
+369 GSLGFLSTGATQPS
-383 LNSTIEGLGS
+383 LNSTIQGLGS

-398 SISSLQPSLN
+398 TATIQGDLN
-408 STLLGLGTL
+408 STVQGLGSLGFLSTATL
-417 GFLSTVQPS
+417 QSNLNSTVQGLGSFGFLSTVQPS
-426 LNSTIE
+426 LNSTIQGLGTFGFLSTAVIQGDLNSTIK
-432 GLGSLGFLSTSLNQI
+432 GLGSLGFLSTAVMQGDL
-447 NINSTVQGLGS
+447 NSTVQGLGS
-458 LGFISTSVDQN
+458 LGFLSTAVLQS
-469 NLNSTVKGLGTFGFL
+469 NLNSTLQGLGTVGFL

-498 KGLGTFGF
+498 
-506 ISTSV
+506 
-511 GQVNLNS
+511 
-518 TLEGLGTFGFIS
+518 
-530 TAVTQPTLNSTLEGL
+530 
-545 GTFGFLS
+545 
-552 SVSSIQPTLNSTLTG
+552 TG
-567 LTSLGYVSTSMLY
+567 LASLGYVSTSMLY

-599 ITGGTAIIGNASNVI
+599 ITGGTATIGNATNVI

-623 ITYSGNNGAFTASNA
+623 ITYSGNNGAFIASNA
-638 GAGSQPLYFSSANF
+638 GAGNQPLYFSSANF

-657 SSYITNKS
+657 SSYITTKS
-665 LISIEAYPNI
+665 LISIEAHPNI
-675 LFSKIALPASVPV
+675 LFSKIGLPASVPV
-688 LIYISTML
+688 ILYMSTML

-710 VFYPTDTTNSNFFN
+710 AFYPTDTTNSNFFN
-724 QPIRITFPGN
+724 QTIRITFPGN

-740 PYVLTHYLPNAVT
+740 PYVLTHYLPNALT
-753 SNVTQGLYTSNV
+753 SNTTQGLYTSNV